1 MNISPHLLIDA
12 LILKFL
18 ALWTLNNLLLLSWLI
33 ISIAKKDEVVN
44 LALKEDNLFFKL
56 MILNHFNS
64 NEDDVLMSIED
75 LRDLRL
81 RKQKIESEKKAR
93 KYIMDINQR
102 YRKMSA
108 LKRNNFL
115 RNINPFKKAA

>member
-1 MNISPHLLIDA
+1 MQ
-12 LILKFL
+12 F
-18 ALWTLNNLLLLSWLI
+18 
-33 ISIAKKDEVVN
+33 
-44 LALKEDNLFFKL
+44 DN
-56 MILNHFNS
+56 FNS
-64 NEDDVLMSIED
+64 NQDDGLMSIED
-75 LRDLRL
+75 LRALRL

-108 LKRNNFL
+108 HKRNNFL